1 MKNQKTAD
9 KLNPFDIILKDDFID
24 NRNGWELSDKD
35 TEKAEIA
42 ENGYQLEN
50 KDFGNWHHF
59 SKIGRA
65 HV

>member
-42 ENGYQLEN
+42 ENGYKLEN
-50 KDFGNWHHF
+50 KDFGNF
-59 SKIGRA
+59 RFFGVFIR
-65 HV
+65 

>member
-1 MKNQKTAD
+1 MKNDKTAD
-9 KLNPFDIILKDDFID
+9 KMHPFDIILKDDFID

-42 ENGYQLEN
+42 ENGYQLE
-50 KDFGNWHHF
+50 
-59 SKIGRA
+59 KIGRA